1 LTSALRLIEIEPDA
15 LSMNPRFKKM
25 SRSLLFHMLR
35 SVLSVEQRLDAVD
48 RMTTPPGYM
57 EALGP
62 QVYWTLNL
70 FITRPLYVFAPYEV
84 IHSAEALVK
93 ELHKDVP
100 TRLASP
106 IDIYSLALA
115 TLTLLEASKI
125 PLCAEYCWE
134 ILANV
139 EQVLDRRAQASALA
153 GEFEDLFSTPAWD
166 RQLRVWIEAE
176 KPQQQG
182 SSADAA
188 GQNPPSANNTTNTTT
203 ANNNNTTNTT
213 ASGNNSTTQ
222 QQTQQPPLV
231 GPNEQRSLQHLAD
244 LAVGAEGVGASGNG
258 SGAGAG
264 GASPPSPSGK
274 FNIDASA
281 EGLPTTSSA
290 DLGAS
295 HGPGGGAGGGMNI
308 QNGLVDFSLALRKGF
323 MNVLSLEPIH
333 FHK

>member
-1 LTSALRLIEIEPDA
+1 LTSALRLIEIDPDV
-15 LSMNPRFKKM
+15 LSVNPRFKKM
-25 SRSLLFHMLR
+25 SRSLLFHMLK

-62 QVYWTLNL
+62 QVYWTINL

-100 TRLASP
+100 TRLPSP

-125 PLCAEYCWE
+125 PLCAEFCWE
-134 ILANV
+134 LLANI
-139 EQVLDRRAQASALA
+139 EQVLDRRAQNSALA
-153 GEFEDLFSTPAWD
+153 GEFEDLFSTPQWD
-166 RQLRVWIEAE
+166 RQLRLWIEAE
-176 KPQQQG
+176 KPQHG
-182 SSADAA
+182 DAT
-188 GQNPPSANNTTNTTT
+188 GQNSSSANNH
-203 ANNNNTTNTT
+203 NNNTTTTNNATTT
-213 ASGNNSTTQ
+213 ASANNSTTHQ
-222 QQTQQPPLV
+222 APLV

-244 LAVGAEGVGASGNG
+244 LAVGGGG
-258 SGAGAG
+258 GAGAG
-264 GASPPSPSGK
+264 GGPSSPPSPSGK

-290 DLGAS
+290 ADLGAS
-295 HGPGGGAGGGMNI
+295 HGVGVGGANG
-308 QNGLVDFSLALRKGF
+308 QNGLVDFSLALRRGF
-323 MNVLSLEPIH
+323 MNVLSLPPVPRH
-333 FHK
+333 